1 MPLPRFGCET
11 ARTRGLEINGLRLRL
26 LQWGAPGRPA
36 LCFLH
41 GGSAHAH
48 WFDLVAPAFAD
59 RFHVVSLDQR
69 GHGESQWA
77 EPPAY
82 ATEDFARDL
91 VGVMDALGWERM
103 TVVGHSMGGHNA
115 MAFAAWHPERVTRL
129 VIVDSRPAIPA
140 DRLDWMHA
148 RGRRAPRLH
157 PDPDA
162 AVRAFR
168 LLPRETVAAAELL
181 AHLARMGFVEREG
194 GWTYRFD
201 PACNGSR
208 RPVDAWPLLARI
220 VAPTLI
226 VRGER
231 SPVLPREMAARM
243 RGAIPLATLV
253 EIAGSYHH
261 VVLDNPAA
269 FVQALDTFLAS
280 TPPVGG

>member
-1 MPLPRFGCET
+1 MARVRFGCET
-11 ARTRGLEINGLRLRL
+11 ARARAVGVNGLRLHFL
-26 LQWGAPGRPA
+26 EWGTPGRPA

-41 GGSAHAH
+41 GGAAHAH

-77 EPPAY
+77 EPAAY
-82 ATEDFARDL
+82 ATQDFVADL
-91 VGVMDALGWERM
+91 IGVMDSLGWERT

-115 MAFAAWHPERVTRL
+115 MAFAAWHPERVSRL
-129 VIVDSRPAIPA
+129 VIVDSRPAIPG

-168 LLPRETVAAAELL
+168 LLPRETVAAAEVL

-231 SPVLPREMAARM
+231 SFVLPREMAARM
-243 RGAIPLATLV
+243 RAAIPLATLV
-253 EIAGSYHH
+253 EIPGAYHH
-261 VVLDNPAA
+261 LVLDDPTA
-269 FVQALDTFLAS
+269 FVRALEAFLAQ
-280 TPPVGG
+280 

>member
-1 MPLPRFGCET
+1 VPLPRFGCET
-11 ARTRGLEINGLRLRL
+11 ARTRGLQINGLRLRL

-41 GGSAHAH
+41 GGAAHAH

-115 MAFAAWHPERVTRL
+115 MAFAAWHPERVSRL
-129 VIVDSRPAIPA
+129 VIVDSRPAIPG

-168 LLPRETVAAAELL
+168 LLPRETVAAAEVL
-181 AHLARMGFVEREG
+181 AHLARMGFVERDG

-231 SPVLPREMAARM
+231 SLVLPREMAERM
-243 RGAIPLATLV
+243 RAAIPLATLV
-253 EIAGSYHH
+253 EIPGAYHH
-261 VVLDNPAA
+261 LVLDDPTA
-269 FVQALDTFLAS
+269 FVRALEAFLAQ
-280 TPPVGG
+280 

>member
-1 MPLPRFGCET
+1 MIIPLGCER
-11 ARTRGLEINGLRLRL
+11 ARSRVVYVNGLRLHFL
-26 LQWGAPGRPA
+26 ESGPSGAPPI
-36 LCFLH
+36 CFLH
-41 GGSAHAH
+41 GGAAHAH
-48 WFDLVAPAFAD
+48 WFDAVTPAFSD

-69 GHGESQWA
+69 GHGESAWA

-82 ATEDFARDL
+82 GTEDFTRDL
-91 VGVMDALGWERM
+91 VGLMDVLGWARM
-103 TVVGHSMGGHNA
+103 IVVGHSMGGHNA
-115 MAFAAWHPERVTRL
+115 MTFAAWHPERVSRL

-168 LLPRETVAAAELL
+168 LLPRETVAAADVL
-181 AHLARMGFVEREG
+181 AHLARMGFVERGG

-243 RGAIPLATLV
+243 RAAIPLATLV
-253 EIAGSYHH
+253 EIPGAYHH
-261 VVLDNPAA
+261 LVLDDPAA
-269 FVQALDTFLAS
+269 FVHVLDAFL
-280 TPPVGG
+280 GR